1 MESPSKSPEN
11 RGGKVT
17 EEARARALATWRG
30 VDCRETEGAWK
41 VSARTASDLVPKV
54 LASLNVE
61 QRVAESQIVKVW
73 NQVIDPMIA
82 AHAQPAGLVK
92 GTLFV
97 NVDSNVW
104 LSEILRYRRTEIL
117 ERIRHVV
124 GAAMVQK
131 VSYRV
136 GG

>member
-1 MESPSKSPEN
+1 MESPSKTPDK
-11 RGGKVT
+11 RGGNANG
-17 EEARARALATWRG
+17 EARARALAAWRG
-30 VDCRETEGAWK
+30 VDCRETEGAWRVAAK
-41 VSARTASDLVPKV
+41 GASDLVPKV

-73 NQVIDPMIA
+73 NQVIDPTIA
-82 AHAQPAGLVK
+82 AHAQPAGLTR

>member
-1 MESPSKSPEN
+1 MEKPLN
-11 RGGKVT
+11 RGGKNDGD
-17 EEARARALATWRG
+17 ARSRALAAWRG

-41 VSARTASDLVPKV
+41 VMAKATSDLVPKV
-54 LASLNVE
+54 LSSLNVE

-73 NQVIDPMIA
+73 NQVIDPTIA
-82 AHAQPAGLVK
+82 AHAQPAGLTR

-124 GAAMVQK
+124 GATMVQK
-131 VSYRV
+131 ISFRV

>member
-1 MESPSKSPEN
+1 MS
-11 RGGKVT
+11 
-17 EEARARALATWRG
+17 AWRG

-41 VSARTASDLVPKV
+41 VSSRIASDLVPKV

-73 NQVIDPMIA
+73 NQVIDPMVA

-124 GAAMVQK
+124 GATMVQK